1 MELLLTM
8 LTILASMLI
17 SVLELCFFL
26 HAILSWFVDESNAFY
41 RFTGLVIEP
50 VVRPVRALFYKMNW
64 FQGMPIDM
72 SYLIAFLLVS
82 AVGLFL
88 A

>member
-1 MELLLTM
+1 MESIVKM
-8 LTILASMLI
+8 LTVLAGMLI

-26 HAILSWFVDESNAFY
+26 HAILSWFVDESNTVY
-41 RFTGLVIEP
+41 RFTALVVEP
-50 VVRPVRALFYKMNW
+50 VVRPVRMLLVKLNW

-72 SYLIAFLLVS
+72 SYLLAFLLVS
-82 AVGLFL
+82 FAGLFF

>member
-1 MELLLTM
+1 MELLLNM

-26 HAILSWFVDESNAFY
+26 HAILSWFVDEGNVVY
-41 RFTGLVIEP
+41 RFTALVVEP
-50 VVRPVRALFYKMNW
+50 VVRPVRLLLYKLNW
-64 FQGMPIDM
+64 FQDMPIDM
-72 SYLIAFLLVS
+72 SYLMAFLLVS
-82 AVGLFL
+82 IVGLFL

>member
-1 MELLLTM
+1 METILTM
-8 LTILASMLI
+8 VTVLAGMLI

-26 HAILSWFVDESNAFY
+26 HAILSWFVDENNAVY
-41 RFTGLVIEP
+41 RFTALVVEP
-50 VVRPVRALFYKMNW
+50 VVRPVRLLLVKLNW

-72 SYLIAFLLVS
+72 SYLLAFLLVS
-82 AVGLFL
+82 FVGHFF